1 MRPDPKLLGPG
12 VSGRI
17 LRKEA
22 KPGDDNLLFA
32 FGHLSSKK
40 EENNSIC

>member
-1 MRPDPKLLGPG
+1 MRPDPKLLDAG

-22 KPGDDNLLFA
+22 KPGDYNLLFA
-32 FGHLSSKK
+32 FGHLPSKK
-40 EENNSIC
+40 EENKSIC